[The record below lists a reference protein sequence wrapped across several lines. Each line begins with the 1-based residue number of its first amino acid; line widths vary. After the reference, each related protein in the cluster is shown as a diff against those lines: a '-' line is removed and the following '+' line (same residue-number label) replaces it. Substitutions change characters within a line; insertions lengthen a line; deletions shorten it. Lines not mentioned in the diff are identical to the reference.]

1 MRAVIDWVKGHRWES
16 VSALL
21 GLLLVAALTVL
32 IMGSDDPVAPV
43 AVDTTTTSVAPT
55 TSAVPSTTPGEDP
68 APTTTLA
75 TVEESSGVVAV
86 VVDNVADVGF
96 QIGIGEAELLIET
109 PVEGGITRFTA
120 FFGAEVPDMV
130 GPVRSLRPVSADLL
144 APFRPIVFTSGGQSF
159 VTGAVAATG
168 TSVVTPEQ
176 SIAFQSLE
184 RPQPHHLFVS
194 PGVDVAGGVS
204 LDLPWSTGEWSGGE
218 PASEVTLPIAEGATW
233 RFEDGVYVRYRQGEP
248 QQVQSG
254 VDDEPQSLTRD
265 TLIVM
270 AANRK
275 SAGYTDSAGFDV
287 PTFDVIG
294 GGELYVLHN
303 GEVIEGTWFRPGQDA
318 DYEFTDGDGNAV
330 AIPSGAVYWAIVP
343 SGEPIDFGG

>member
-1 MRAVIDWVKGHRWES
+1 MTALVEWVKGHRWES
-16 VSALL
+16 LSALL
-21 GLLLVAALTVL
+21 GVLLVAALTVL
-32 IMGSDDPVAPV
+32 FVGSDDPDPPA
-43 AVDTTTTSVAPT
+43 AVDTTTTSIAPT
-55 TSAVPSTTPGEDP
+55 TSLVPTTTPGDDP
-68 APTTTLA
+68 APTTTLP

-120 FFGAEVPDMV
+120 FFAQEVPDLV

-144 APFRPIVFTSGGQSF
+144 APFRPIVFTSGGQPF
-159 VTGAVAATG
+159 VTGAVSATG

-194 PGVDVAGGVS
+194 PGVDAAGGVP
-204 LDLPWSTGEWSGGE
+204 LEVPWSTGEWSGGE
-218 PASEVTLPIAEGATW
+218 PATEVTLPISEGATW
-233 RFEDGVYVRYRQGEP
+233 RFEDGVYVRYLQGEP
-248 QQVQSG
+248 QVVQSG
-254 VDDEPQSLTRD
+254 IDDEPQPLTRD

-270 AANRK
+270 VANRK

-294 GGELYVLHN
+294 GGELFVLHN
-303 GEVIEGTWFRPGQDA
+303 GELIEGTWFRPGQGEG
-318 DYEFTDGDGNAV
+318 YTFTDNDGDV
-330 AIPSGAVYWAIVP
+330 VPIPSGSLYWAIVP
-343 SGEPIDFGG
+343 EGQPIDLG